1 MAKEKKESIVAEFVD
16 QKTLNALATFIDAD
30 SANSCINQT
39 DLIAKAFGA
48 NVASFSEQSKDDEKK
63 LTVSFKNNLLLL
75 IQKTWVEKS
84 DIELKERVLYQI
96 EQFRKADGETW
107 QDYYIPFL
115 DMIHNAVFLMFGQQ
129 TKSQE
134 FVEWSFRIDPEFGIF
149 WWYISS
155 LPHDKVWQEDKCRVA
170 VLLGMY
176 FMANY

>member
-1 MAKEKKESIVAEFVD
+1 MAKERKESIVAEFVD
-16 QKTLNALATFIDAD
+16 KKTLNALETFIDAD
-30 SANSCINQT
+30 SANNCVEHT

-48 NVASFSEQSKDDEKK
+48 SDASFSKQSKDDEKK
-63 LTVSFKNNLLLL
+63 LIVSFKNNLLLL

-84 DIELKERVLYQI
+84 NIELKDRVLYQI
-96 EQFRKADGETW
+96 EQFCKSDIEW
-107 QDYYIPFL
+107 KDSYMPFL

-134 FVEWSFRIDPEFGIF
+134 FVEWAFRIDPEFGIF

-170 VLLGMY
+170 VLLGM
-176 FMANY
+176 FFLANY